1 MVAIN
6 EDALQTKY
14 LGEELELHFHV
25 PQRHAEPQLAGL
37 KAATEE
43 AVRIWKTKVEPNH
56 SSRATVAQRSPHS
69 PAIGRQ
75 GARRFLLG
83 RIIDDVWTN
92 QPRDDN
98 DNDKRIPPIR
108 TVWEKSFPL
117 GVSLVLSQG
126 AGSLIGGIAGYLLSR
141 RKDNTKAAAGW
152 LYVAGTVFSM
162 AHFVLVP
169 WIIAA
174 IRPIVEPDSPE
185 GKKAARNGNRDNL
198 RQWLRVHAVRTLV
211 SDIPAFLSF
220 LGATAA
226 YFS

>member
-1 MVAIN
+1 MASTGLLPRSLADILPVFSFN
-6 EDALQTKY
+6 NNP
-14 LGEELELHFHV
+14 LHHHTLL
-25 PQRHAEPQLAGL
+25 P
-37 KAATEE
+37 
-43 AVRIWKTKVEPNH
+43 
-56 SSRATVAQRSPHS
+56 
-69 PAIGRQ
+69 
-75 GARRFLLG
+75 LLG
-83 RIIDDVWTN
+83 LVSSTGALTFAYAEVTYLAPLLAVDEGSNNNDN
-92 QPRDDN
+92 KNSDDN